1 MGNCPSASSLP
12 SHSFDVMAVR
22 ADPDLLGA
30 TYARPALQSGR
41 HRDRKSIL
49 GVEQF

>member
-1 MGNCPSASSLP
+1 MDSYPLASCLP
-12 SHSFDVMAVR
+12 SHNFGAIAVR